1 MNKYI
6 EEAQEYAQN
15 LIHFYLK
22 EKSYDKDDVDAVCHA
37 IHLLK
42 LIQETKA
49 EDPLQKTP
57 QTK

>member
-1 MNKYI
+1 MNKYL
-6 EEAQEYAQN
+6 EEAKEYAQN

-37 IHLLK
+37 IHLLE
-42 LIQETKA
+42 LIQETEAKG
-49 EDPLQKTP
+49 PLPKTP

>member
-6 EEAQEYAQN
+6 EEAREYAQN

-22 EKSYDKDDVDAVCHA
+22 EKSYDKNDVDAVCHA
-37 IHLLK
+37 FHILET
-42 LIQETKA
+42 IQEIEAK
-49 EDPLQKTP
+49 DPLPKTP

>member
-15 LIHFYLK
+15 TIHFYHK
-22 EKSYDKDDVDAVCHA
+22 EKAYDKEDVEAVCHA
-37 IHLLK
+37 LHILET
-42 LIQETKA
+42 IQEIEAK
-49 EDPLQKTP
+49 DPLQKTP